1 MTTLGIYF
9 LLALGSS
16 LLLTPLCRRIAHRFG
31 FIAKP
36 KEDRWHKRPTAM
48 FGGVA
53 IATTVLAIGAWIAP
67 DVRLWQLMGC
77 AVLIAA
83 AGLVGELLSL
93 KSSTKLIVQIIV
105 ASLLL
110 FFGFRLHW
118 TQSLVGDAM
127 LTVFWIVG
135 VTNAFNLLDNMDGLC
150 AGTVLVA
157 GTFLLI
163 GMVHGG
169 EVGAPAL
176 YLTALLGATAGF
188 LVYNLHPASIF
199 MGDTGSL
206 FLGLNIATLTLM
218 VKSSAAEKPE
228 LLSAIAVPLLLLLI
242 PIFDTTLVTAARVL
256 SGRKPSQGGS
266 DHTSHRLVAIVL
278 CH

>member
-16 LLLTPLCRRIAHRFG
+16 LVLTPLCRLLAHRAG
-31 FIAKP
+31 LIAKP

-67 DVRLWQLMGC
+67 DVRLWQLEGC
-77 AVLIAA
+77 AALFAA
-83 AGLVGELLSL
+83 AGLGDDLLSL
-93 KSSTKLIVQIIV
+93 KPSTKLIVQIIV

-135 VTNAFNLLDNMDGLC
+135 VTNAFNLLDNRS
-150 AGTVLVA
+150 
-157 GTFLLI
+157 
-163 GMVHGG
+163 
-169 EVGAPAL
+169 EERR
-176 YLTALLGATAGF
+176 
-188 LVYNLHPASIF
+188 
-199 MGDTGSL
+199 
-206 FLGLNIATLTLM
+206 
-218 VKSSAAEKPE
+218 AA
-228 LLSAIAVPLLLLLI
+228 A
-242 PIFDTTLVTAARVL
+242 
-256 SGRKPSQGGS
+256 
-266 DHTSHRLVAIVL
+266 
-278 CH
+278 